1 MSDPTESP
9 PRDNLHSGVSASRFS
24 EGVARGRKLQV
35 FLDGR
40 PIEAY
45 EGESVAAA
53 LLAAGVKSFR
63 TSAKKQE
70 PRGPYC
76 GMGTC
81 FECVLTIDGVPNVR
95 SCRVTVQEGMQLKTQ
110 QGLGA
115 WEPLRTAKP

>member
-1 MSDPTESP
+1 MSDPAAAP
-9 PRDNLHSGVSASRFS
+9 PRDSFHSGVSANRFS
-24 EGVARGRKLQV
+24 EGVTRGRTLQV

-53 LLAAGVKSFR
+53 LLAAGVKAFR
-63 TSAKKQE
+63 SSAKKQE

-95 SCRVTVQEGMQLKTQ
+95 SCRTTVRDGMQLKTQ
-110 QGLGA
+110 QGLGV
-115 WEPLRTAKP
+115 WEPMRAAKP

>member
-1 MSDPTESP
+1 MSHPAELP
-9 PRDNLHSGVSASRFS
+9 PKDSSHSGASASRFN
-24 EGVARGRKLQV
+24 EGVARGRTLRV

-40 PIEAY
+40 LIEAY

-53 LLAAGVKSFR
+53 LLAAGVKAFR

-95 SCRVTVQEGMQLKTQ
+95 SCRVTVQDGMQLKTQ
-110 QGLGA
+110 QGLGV

>member
-1 MSDPTESP
+1 MNDPADFP
-9 PRDNLHSGVSASRFS
+9 PKDSFHSGVSASRFS

-35 FLDGR
+35 LLDGR
-40 PIEAY
+40 SIEAY

-53 LLAAGVKSFR
+53 LLAAGVKAFR
-63 TSAKKQE
+63 TSAKRQE

-95 SCRVTVQEGMQLKTQ
+95 SCRVTVREGMHLKTQ
-110 QGLGA
+110 QGLGV

>member
-1 MSDPTESP
+1 MNNPADPQVGLP
-9 PRDNLHSGVSASRFS
+9 PGLSANRFS
-24 EGVARGRKLQV
+24 EGVARGRGLQV

-40 PIEAY
+40 PIQAY

-53 LLAAGVKSFR
+53 LLAEGVKSFR

-95 SCRVTVQEGMQLKTQ
+95 SCRVPVREGMQLNTQ

-115 WEPLRTAKP
+115 WEPSRVGKP